1 MNNSPFHK
9 LSRLLW
15 AAAVALVV
23 VLAMYVSLGRYLMS
37 NIGSYQPL
45 ILDQIN
51 SRLPFTVNAKQVR

>member
-1 MNNSPFHK
+1 
-9 LSRLLW
+9 LLW

-51 SRLPFTVNAKQVR
+51 SRLPFTLNA